1 MSHRV
6 AAVVGER
13 ISSLADFRAEPDSVD
28 AVRNEKGVFIRDRR
42 PKAAAP
48 CLPTRRRTLDR
59 GTP

>member
-6 AAVVGER
+6 VAVVGER
-13 ISSLADFRAEPDSVD
+13 ILSFADFGAEPDSFD
-28 AVRNEKGVFIRDRR
+28 AVGNEKGVFIRDRR
-42 PKAAAP
+42 SKAAAP